1 MLCREIY
8 RAAVGMTG
16 EDASDDCIFDYE
28 DSSGYLL
35 ATFCR
40 DCAAIDARYRIAH
53 ALGSASIPNGA
64 FIDLED
70 DFPLCDA
77 LVPAATY
84 YLAAMLV
91 ADENEELS
99 DRFFTLY
106 TDSISALCA
115 SLPTTRAAVSDRY
128 GLLK

>member
-8 RAAVGMTG
+8 LAAVGMTG
-16 EDASDDCIFDYE
+16 EDVSDDCIADYE

-40 DCAAIDARYRIAH
+40 DCAAIDARYRMAH
-53 ALGSASIPNGA
+53 AMGSASIPSGA
-64 FIDLED
+64 LIDLED

-106 TDSISALCA
+106 TDSISAVTA
-115 SLPTTRAAVSDRY
+115 SLPASRSSVSDRY